1 MNANDCDTDTW
12 YYLQKFNFPLVLFVI
27 WEIIIKKEVQRISI
41 IGKFKQMV
49 NKQYDYIF
57 KYMIKVKVVKDL
69 IKIIFF

>member
-1 MNANDCDTDTW
+1 M
-12 YYLQKFNFPLVLFVI
+12 
-27 WEIIIKKEVQRISI
+27 QRISI

-69 IKIIFF
+69 IKIIFFLKVKTISDQDIKGSNIFM